1 MVSLENLNN
10 MRNYTRVSSYPYNT
24 VVAHL
29 PLLGNM
35 ATDPSFYFQKYLG
48 RSFVKIF
55 GFEKFPA
62 NISK

>member
-1 MVSLENLNN
+1 
-10 MRNYTRVSSYPYNT
+10 

-29 PLLGNM
+29 PLLANM

-48 RSFVKIF
+48 CSFVKIF